1 MTSQSNQSD
10 DEAGAFALAII
21 TAPENEAQTIA
32 QGLVDEGLAACVQV
46 LSGAQSHYV
55 WKGRPEVDRE
65 SLLFLKTRNEYRD
78 RIISYLKAHHSYEVP
93 EFLLFAVDDGHPDYL
108 KWMGEILPS

>member
-1 MTSQSNQSD
+1 MSD
-10 DEAGAFALAII
+10 GVGENPNALALAII
-21 TAPENEAQTIA
+21 TAPEDEAQEIA

-55 WKGRPEVDRE
+55 WQGRVEVDRE
-65 SLLFLKTRNEYRD
+65 SLLFLKTQNQNRD
-78 RIISYLKAHHSYEVP
+78 RIIAYLKAHHSYEVP

-108 KWMGEILPS
+108 QWMRETLS